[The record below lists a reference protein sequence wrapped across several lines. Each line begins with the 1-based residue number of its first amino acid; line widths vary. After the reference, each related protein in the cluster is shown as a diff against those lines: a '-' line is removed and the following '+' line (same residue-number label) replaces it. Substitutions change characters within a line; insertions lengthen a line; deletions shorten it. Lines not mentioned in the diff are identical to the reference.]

1 MTNPFAAH
9 ATAPAAPQA
18 APTTATPPTYS
29 APTYQAPTFAA
40 AGNGGTP
47 TFADAAS
54 TMPASTGD
62 LFADPSGPGSG
73 EKIADLVGCLL
84 LCKPTEFI
92 PQFDT
97 ANGPCDTIWM
107 DAVVLLD
114 PQGAVVGRIADKVPV
129 FQRALVR
136 DLKEVLE
143 GPSPYLIGRLG
154 KGTAK
159 GNKSAPY
166 LFGKAT
172 DADKDL
178 ARQFLA
184 ARQL

>member
-1 MTNPFAAH
+1 M
-9 ATAPAAPQA
+9 
-18 APTTATPPTYS
+18 
-29 APTYQAPTFAA
+29 PTYQAPAYQAPAFAA
-40 AGNGGTP
+40 AGNGGAP
-47 TFADAAS
+47 TFADAPS
-54 TMPASTGD
+54 TVPPAAAGD
-62 LFADPSGPGSG
+62 PFADPAGPGSG
-73 EKIADLVGCLL
+73 DRIADMVGCLL

-97 ANGPCDTIWM
+97 VQGPCDTIRM
-107 DAVVLLD
+107 DAVILLD
-114 PQGAVVGRIADKVPV
+114 ARGAVVGRIADGVLV

-136 DLKEVLE
+136 DLKAVLE

-154 KGTAK
+154 MGEKK